1 VKNNPKLMNIA
12 FYKLLGY
19 TQLIF
24 LFIISELFPNEL
36 QEAYT
41 LRYQGKFE
49 EAIKKVKSSKF
60 LGDTES
66 EILLAKL
73 YLDTGAFQDAIPLY
87 VRLCKTINTHEC
99 FNELGI
105 SYMEN
110 SNFPLAIESFE
121 KSLEINPQFAT
132 GYSNLAMC
140 YTKSKDFSKAETSH
154 LKALEIMPNN
164 PIIRINYGVYL
175 IKNKKYQRAK
185 DILYPVIVEN
195 ESMYYAEL
203 YIGVAHYFKEEFNS
217 ALIHYNRA
225 IAINPEF
232 PDLYYYRALLL
243 YRKGEYNNS
252 INDLKTLE
260 KLNTT
265 FSQQKVQELRKL
277 IKLSGK
283 I

>member
-1 VKNNPKLMNIA
+1 MNTNL
-12 FYKLLGY
+12 YKFLSKIIPSL
-19 TQLIF
+19 
-24 LFIISELFPNEL
+24 LFIFFVFTNLSPNEL

-41 LRYQGKFE
+41 LRYQGKYE

-73 YLDTGAFQDAIPLY
+73 YLDTGAFQDAIQLY
-87 VRLCKTINTHEC
+87 SRLCKTINTHEC
-99 FNELGI
+99 YNEFGI
-105 SYMEN
+105 SYMES
-110 SNFPLAIESFE
+110 SNFPAAIESFE
-121 KSLEINPQFAT
+121 KAIEINPQFAT

-140 YTKSKDFSKAETSH
+140 YTKSKNYIKAETSH

-203 YIGVAHYFKEEFNS
+203 YIGVAHYFKDEFNS

-225 IAINPEF
+225 IGINPDF

-243 YRKGEYNNS
+243 YKKGEYNNS

-260 KLNTT
+260 KLNIP
-265 FSQQKVQELRKL
+265 FNEQKVQELRKL

>member
-1 VKNNPKLMNIA
+1 MNTTLNKFLSKFIL
-12 FYKLLGY
+12 FL
-19 TQLIF
+19 
-24 LFIISELFPNEL
+24 LFIFFFFNNLFPNEL

-73 YLDTGAFQDAIPLY
+73 YLDTGAFQDAIQLY
-87 VRLCKTINTHEC
+87 IRLCKTINTHEC
-99 FNELGI
+99 YNELGI

-110 SNFPLAIESFE
+110 SNFPSAIESFE
-121 KSLEINPQFAT
+121 KAIEINPQFAT

-140 YTKSKDFSKAETSH
+140 YTKSKEYTKAESSH

-203 YIGVAHYFKEEFNS
+203 YIGVAHYFKDEFNS

-225 IAINPEF
+225 IGINPDF

-243 YRKGEYNNS
+243 YKKGEYSNS

-260 KLNTT
+260 KLNIP
-265 FSQQKVQELRKL
+265 FNEQKVQELRKL

>member
-1 VKNNPKLMNIA
+1 MKLPFSNTSVWIS
-12 FYKLLGY
+12 FFLICSFFFK
-19 TQLIF
+19 QLYA
-24 LFIISELFPNEL
+24 NEL

-41 LRYQGKFE
+41 LRYQGKYE
-49 EAIKKVKSSKF
+49 DAIKKIKSSKF

-66 EILLAKL
+66 EVLLAKL
-73 YLDTGAFQDAIPLY
+73 YLDTGLYPDAISLY
-87 VRLCKTINTHEC
+87 IRLCKTLNTHEC

-110 SNFPLAIESFE
+110 SNFPMAVESFQ
-121 KSLEINPQFAT
+121 KAIEINPQFAT

-140 YTKSKDFSKAETSH
+140 YTKSNNFSKAEESH

-164 PIIRINYGVYL
+164 PIIRINFGVYL
-175 IKNKKYQRAK
+175 IKIKKYQRAK

-203 YIGVAHYFKEEFNS
+203 FIGVAHYFKEEYNS
-217 ALIHYNRA
+217 ALIHYNRG
-225 IAINPEF
+225 IVINPEF

-243 YRKGEYNNS
+243 YKKGEYHKS
-252 INDLKTLE
+252 LMDLKTIE
-260 KLNTT
+260 KLN
-265 FSQQKVQELRKL
+265 SPGNDQRIKELRKL
-277 IKLSGK
+277 VKLSGK

>member
-1 VKNNPKLMNIA
+1 MNTTL
-12 FYKLLGY
+12 Y
-19 TQLIF
+19 IF
-24 LFIISELFPNEL
+24 LIKTIPSLLFIFFFFSNLFPNEL

-41 LRYQGKFE
+41 LRYQGKYE

-73 YLDTGAFQDAIPLY
+73 YLDTGAFQDAIQLY
-87 VRLCKTINTHEC
+87 IRLCKTVNTHEC
-99 FNELGI
+99 YNELGI

-110 SNFPLAIESFE
+110 SNYPAAIESFE
-121 KSLEINPQFAT
+121 KAIEINPQFAT

-140 YTKSKDFSKAETSH
+140 YTKSKDYIKAETSH

-203 YIGVAHYFKEEFNS
+203 YIGVAHYFKDEFNS

-225 IAINPEF
+225 IGINPDF

-260 KLNTT
+260 KLNMP
-265 FSQQKVQELRKL
+265 FNEQKVQELRKL

>member
-1 VKNNPKLMNIA
+1 MNTTL
-12 FYKLLGY
+12 Y
-19 TQLIF
+19 IF
-24 LFIISELFPNEL
+24 LIKTIPSLLFIFFFFSNLFPNEL

-41 LRYQGKFE
+41 LRYQGKYE

-73 YLDTGAFQDAIPLY
+73 YLDTGAFQDAIQLY
-87 VRLCKTINTHEC
+87 IRLCKTVNTHEC
-99 FNELGI
+99 YNELGI

-110 SNFPLAIESFE
+110 SNYPAAIESFE
-121 KSLEINPQFAT
+121 KVIEINPQFAT

-140 YTKSKDFSKAETSH
+140 YTKSKDYIKAETSH

-203 YIGVAHYFKEEFNS
+203 YIGVAHYFKDEFNS

-225 IAINPEF
+225 IGINPDF

-260 KLNTT
+260 KLNMP
-265 FSQQKVQELRKL
+265 FNEQKVQELRKL